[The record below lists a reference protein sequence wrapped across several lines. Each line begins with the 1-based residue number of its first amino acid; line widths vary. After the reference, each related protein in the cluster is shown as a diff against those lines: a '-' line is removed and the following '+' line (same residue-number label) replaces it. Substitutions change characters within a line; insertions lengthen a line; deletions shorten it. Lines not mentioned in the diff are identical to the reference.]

1 MTSPTSHD
9 AQRVSREAEIYDND
23 ELERDRLEAVMAYTQ
38 MGPARRRRDELIRA
52 VHTRHT
58 DTRVLEVGSQA
69 WEAHYLK
76 WNLKPT
82 QLTCINI
89 SDRELDKGRQVAQAK
104 GLPQPDDFLT
114 HTAVRDP
121 NEIFS
126 FKFRDVNGKLVSS
139 EDPEYKGKVVLAIV
153 TGTWCPNCHDEA
165 QYLVELDKQYR
176 SRGLRIVALD
186 FEEVEQQDS
195 LKRVHA
201 FVKQYGVKY
210 PYLIAGA
217 PEEMWEKVP
226 QLVNLNTW
234 PATVFVGR
242 DGTVRAVHAGFA
254 SPSTGDFYANQDK
267 EFRSRIEQLLAE
279 KKPATTRVASSD

>member
-104 GLPQPDDFLT
+104 GLPVEFKLMDAHELQFPDATFDLVFGTAILHHLEFERAVKEIARVTKPGGEILFVEPLLLNPVARLVRALT
-114 HTAVRDP
+114 PKARTPDEKPLAREELDILDRYFAPKHLYTDLFAFPAAVVSKAVRAKP
-121 NEIFS
+121 SNWM
-126 FKFRDVNGKLVSS
+126 VNAA
-139 EDPEYKGKVVLAIV
+139 DRFDAAI
-153 TGTWCPNCHDEA
+153 
-165 QYLVELDKQYR
+165 
-176 SRGLRIVALD
+176 
-186 FEEVEQQDS
+186 
-195 LKRVHA
+195 
-201 FVKQYGVKY
+201 
-210 PYLIAGA
+210 
-217 PEEMWEKVP
+217 
-226 QLVNLNTW
+226 
-234 PATVFVGR
+234 
-242 DGTVRAVHAGFA
+242 
-254 SPSTGDFYANQDK
+254 
-267 EFRSRIEQLLAE
+267 
-279 KKPATTRVASSD
+279 ASSMPSLGAYYRTVTVHGTRRV